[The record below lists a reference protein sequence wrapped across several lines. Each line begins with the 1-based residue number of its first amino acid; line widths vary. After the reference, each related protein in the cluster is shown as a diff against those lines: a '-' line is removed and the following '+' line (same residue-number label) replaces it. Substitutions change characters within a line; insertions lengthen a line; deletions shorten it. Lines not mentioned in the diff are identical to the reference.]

1 MRNCNDALL
10 RTTPTSNSRSHMRRG
25 TRMLD
30 EHLEKSDGLPRS
42 PQRNNQLKSPMQGS
56 PVSSRAGATC
66 PRFNAAFSGSV
77 TALQAELV
85 SARREKARLS
95 SRLSRRDGREG
106 APLRRHSAAL
116 RSEMVVMGKVNKTGR
131 VESSSTQRVQG

>member
-1 MRNCNDALL
+1 
-10 RTTPTSNSRSHMRRG
+10 MRRG

-30 EHLEKSDGLPRS
+30 EHLEKSDGQPRT
-42 PQRNNQLKSPMQGS
+42 PQRNNQLKNPIQGS
-56 PVSSRAGATC
+56 PVSSGRAGATS

-85 SARREKARLS
+85 CARREKARLS
-95 SRLSRRDGREG
+95 SRLSRRDRREG
-106 APLRRHSAAL
+106 ASMRRHSAAL

>member
-1 MRNCNDALL
+1 MR
-10 RTTPTSNSRSHMRRG
+10 SG

-30 EHLEKSDGLPRS
+30 EHLEKSDGLPRT
-42 PQRNNQLKSPMQGS
+42 PQRISPLRSPMQGS
-56 PVSSRAGATC
+56 PGSSTAGATS

-85 SARREKARLS
+85 RARREKARLS

-106 APLRRHSAAL
+106 TPLRRHSAAL

-131 VESSSTQRVQG
+131 VESSSTRRVQG